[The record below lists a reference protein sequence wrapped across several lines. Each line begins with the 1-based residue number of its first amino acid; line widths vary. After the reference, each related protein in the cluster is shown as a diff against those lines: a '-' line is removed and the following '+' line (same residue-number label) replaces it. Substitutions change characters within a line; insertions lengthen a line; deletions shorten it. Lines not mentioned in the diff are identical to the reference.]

1 MLGWDAAVKQKK
13 LDDSRADETAASEKP
28 RRRKRSSRTTRLIDF
43 DSRDFKGNPLW
54 DVLVETARRNP
65 LFANISG
72 YAQTKILPGRPDIG
86 IKELAT
92 VLSISVGEA
101 MVILDDYRTPE

>member
-1 MLGWDAAVKQKK
+1 MKQKK
-13 LDDSRADETAASEKP
+13 LDDSGADKTATSAKP
-28 RRRKRSSRTTRLIDF
+28 RRRKRSNRTARLIDV

-101 MVILDDYRTPE
+101 MVILDDYRTAE